1 MASAHSFMA
10 LYYII
15 WVLGCGTLIWKNKT
29 KLEALLQKSPL
40 PPAVTFVGLGIL
52 MILLE
57 EAFASFAVNLSSVLT
72 LSAYGVFLLKF
83 WATNLFALP
92 GFIIAWYI
100 LLTKFSY
107 SRQEVLILVGLFGL
121 FAEKIYLHVI
131 TIPIMG
137 ILLILPTMY
146 TYAII
151 ITPSLLSL
159 RKEKLGQ
166 KNLNVIMR
174 YVLGFIFPIII
185 SLPFIITVSILMTKY
200 PHYFYLPN

>member
-1 MASAHSFMA
+1 MA
-10 LYYII
+10 LYYLI
-15 WVLGCGTLIWKNKT
+15 WVLGFGTLIWKK
-29 KLEALLQKSPL
+29 KDWLETFLQKSSL
-40 PPAVTFVGLGIL
+40 PPAVTFITLGIA

-57 EAFASFAVNLSSVLT
+57 EAFASFAVNLSPALT
-72 LSAYGVFLLKF
+72 LATYGVFLLKF

-100 LLTKFSY
+100 LLTKFTY
-107 SRQEVLILVGLFGL
+107 SRREVLFLVGLFGL
-121 FAEKIYLHVI
+121 FAEKIYFHII

-159 RKEKLGQ
+159 HAEKLGQ
-166 KNLNVIMR
+166 RKLNPIAR
-174 YVLGFIFPIII
+174 YTLGFIFPIII
-185 SLPFIITVSILMTKY
+185 SIPFIITVSILMTKY
-200 PHYFYLPN
+200 PQYFYIPN